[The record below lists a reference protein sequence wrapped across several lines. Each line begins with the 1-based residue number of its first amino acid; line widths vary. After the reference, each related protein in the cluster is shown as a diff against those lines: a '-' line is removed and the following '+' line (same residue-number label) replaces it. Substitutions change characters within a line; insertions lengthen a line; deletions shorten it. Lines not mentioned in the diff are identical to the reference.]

1 MRLDIFTQ
9 APSAEKIPR
18 PAADDD
24 SQKPQIRSAGVMASF
39 EFAFSVYAV
48 NGNDAQANGSVT
60 ASRHPPNRR
69 PTSSRPKIASRSHAM
84 LVKCPAGR
92 SSHLPCQPKIQ

>member
-18 PAADDD
+18 PAGDDD
-24 SQKPQIRSAGVMASF
+24 SQKPQMRSAGVIASF

-48 NGNDAQANGSVT
+48 NGNEAHAKGSVA

-69 PTSSRPKIASRSHAM
+69 PTSSSPKIASRSHAM
-84 LVKCPAGR
+84 LVKCAAGR
-92 SSHLPCQPKIQ
+92 SSHLPGQPKSQ